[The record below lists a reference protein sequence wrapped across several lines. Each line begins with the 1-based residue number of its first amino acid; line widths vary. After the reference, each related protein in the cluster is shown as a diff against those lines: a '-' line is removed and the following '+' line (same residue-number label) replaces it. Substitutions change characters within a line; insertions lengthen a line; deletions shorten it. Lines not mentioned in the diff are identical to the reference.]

1 MKSKHDPDRILE
13 LLACFPAIIVHKR
26 RANGVLIQLPDL
38 LFKINMRPLS
48 KIVLKL
54 CIQVTNSLESIRPS

>member
-1 MKSKHDPDRILE
+1 MKSKHDPDRISE

-26 RANGVLIQLPDL
+26 RADGVLIQLLDL

-48 KIVLKL
+48 
-54 CIQVTNSLESIRPS
+54 N